1 MTILDAIH
9 DPLLFKPL
17 SKSLDTRRAWMVVLR
32 AIFASE
38 MTEEERT
45 RKA

>member
-9 DPLLFKPL
+9 DPLLFRPL
-17 SKSLDTRRAWMVVLR
+17 FRDLATWQSWLVVLR
-32 AIFASE
+32 AILALE